1 MSTWNQAI
9 RAAAFIAVLSVAGCA
24 TAPRFR
30 TQLTPVV
37 LRINSVYIYSFLDVR
52 EKQLGAK
59 FLQAVQ
65 HDLQDELTQR
75 GVRSKQ
81 LWFNSSPQR
90 AEFSLNESAP
100 RGFRAETT
108 VRIPVLEVIGG
119 NASDER
125 AFGASYRLVMSPS
138 DITNSG
144 VGFDSQVTWILTDAK
159 SGQVVWKATSSMSTI
174 NWMKADEDPTGR
186 AQLFVH
192 GLMQEMTKESLL

>member
-1 MSTWNQAI
+1 VSTRNKVI
-9 RAAAFIAVLSVAGCA
+9 RAAAWVAVLSVAGCA
-24 TAPRFR
+24 TAPKFH

-37 LRINSVYIYSFLDVR
+37 LPINSVYIYSFLDVR
-52 EKQLGAK
+52 EKQLGVN

-65 HDLQDELTQR
+65 HDLQDELTQH

-100 RGFRAETT
+100 RGLRREST

-144 VGFDSQVTWILTDAK
+144 VGFDSQVTWILTDVK
-159 SGQVVWKATSSMSTI
+159 SGQVVWRATSRMSTVNLI
-174 NWMKADEDPTGR
+174 KVDEDPSGR

-192 GLMQEMTKESLL
+192 GLMQEMAKENLL